1 MLIYHYHPV
10 TGVFLGQ
17 SLADESPL
25 EPGVFLVPAYATAT
39 PPPETGN
46 GEYACW
52 ENDAWSVKIE
62 ETIDPDPEPEEE
74 LSVPVSITPRQGMI
88 MLSRA
93 GLLAPVNA
101 AIDAIGGQSGE
112 EARIDFERATEWRRD
127 WPLLNAIAGGIGLTS
142 AQVDDLFIAA
152 SQI

>member
-25 EPGVFLVPAYATAT
+25 EPGVFLVPACATAT
-39 PPPETGN
+39 PPLETGD

-62 ETIDPDPEPEEE
+62 ETIDPEPEPEEGPT
-74 LSVPVSITPRQGMI
+74 VPISITPRQGMI

-93 GLLAPVNA
+93 GLLATINA
-101 AIDAIGGQSGE
+101 AIDAIEGQAGE

-127 WPLLNAIAGGIGLTS
+127 WPLINALAGGIGLTS